1 MNRIPTILLG
11 LSAVLAL
18 CAAVFAWR
26 LLGAG
31 AEFDSGGHAA
41 RIGGAFTLTDQNGR
55 ARSDRD
61 FHGRWVLVYFGY
73 SYCPD
78 VCPTTLQEIADALHR
93 LGPRAS
99 QIVPVFIT
107 LDPER
112 DHPRTLKK
120 YLAAFGPEFV
130 GLTGTAAQIASVAH
144 AYGVY
149 YAKHKL
155 PGNSYS
161 IDHTSA
167 LYLLAPN
174 GRFEEVL
181 DEHEGPA
188 KLANDIGQR
197 L

>member
-1 MNRIPTILLG
+1 
-11 LSAVLAL
+11 LAL
-18 CAAVFAWR
+18 CAALLAWR
-26 LLGAG
+26 LVGTG
-31 AEFDSGGHAA
+31 AEFDAGGQAV
-41 RIGGAFTLTDQNGR
+41 RIGGAFTLTDQNGQ

-78 VCPTTLQEIADALHR
+78 VCPTTLQEIVDALHR
-93 LGPRAS
+93 LGSRAS
-99 QIVPVFIT
+99 QIVPIFIT

-120 YLAAFGPEFV
+120 YLSAFGPEFV

-174 GRFEEVL
+174 GRFEDVL

-188 KLANDIGQR
+188 KLANDIGRR

>member
-1 MNRIPTILLG
+1 MNRIPTILFG

-18 CAAVFAWR
+18 CAAVLAWR
-26 LLGAG
+26 LVGAG
-31 AEFDSGGHAA
+31 GELDSGGKAA
-41 RIGGAFTLTDQNGR
+41 RIGGAFTLTDQNGQ

-61 FHGRWVLVYFGY
+61 FHGRWVIVYFGY

-78 VCPTTLQEIADALHR
+78 VCPATLQQIADTLRR

-112 DHPRTLKK
+112 DHPLTLKK

-174 GRFEEVL
+174 GRFEQVL
-181 DEHEGPA
+181 DEHESPA